1 VIVGGCDVALH
12 CSGKMEEMVAVA
24 SAVPAMSAESEERL
38 RQAMV
43 IAASSDA
50 GPPFEEL
57 IAKRDELLALA

>member
-1 VIVGGCDVALH
+1 
-12 CSGKMEEMVAVA
+12 MVAVA
-24 SAVPAMSAESEERL
+24 SAVPAMAGESEERL

-43 IAASSDA
+43 IAASSDD